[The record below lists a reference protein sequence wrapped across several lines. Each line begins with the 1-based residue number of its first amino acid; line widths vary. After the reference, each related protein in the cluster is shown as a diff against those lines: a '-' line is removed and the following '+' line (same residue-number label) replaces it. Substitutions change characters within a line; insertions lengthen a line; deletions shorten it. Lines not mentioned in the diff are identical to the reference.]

1 MEKRIYDPDK
11 SKLDETAA
19 RIITDTINGML
30 KKKLFVVLAVAGGR
44 SVGGVFNSLIKQ
56 DIPWEAVHIF
66 IVDEKLV
73 PLEHEESNFRLAKES
88 FLGKLIEERRL
99 PKGNVHPFIHD
110 PTSPDLGLA
119 NYRKQLEQWGG
130 SFDIV
135 LLSSGEDG
143 HIGALYPN
151 HHSIRD
157 TSPYFIAMDD
167 GVKAPNERMSSS
179 RKLLLRS
186 KVALILFYDDIK
198 KDALKMF
205 LDSKT
210 SFEACPA
217 KLAKGIEES
226 YVLTNIQL

>member
-11 SKLDETAA
+11 ANLDETAA
-19 RIITDTINGML
+19 RIITDAINGL
-30 KKKLFVVLAVAGGR
+30 LQKKLFVVMAVAGGR
-44 SVGGVFNSLIKQ
+44 SVGGVFNALIKH
-56 DIPWEAVHIF
+56 DIPWEAIHIF
-66 IVDEKLV
+66 MVDEKLV
-73 PLEHEESNFRLAKES
+73 PLEHEDSNFRLAQES
-88 FLGKLIEERRL
+88 FLEKLITEGKL

-130 SFDIV
+130 SYDIV

-157 TSPYFIAMDD
+157 TSPYYIAMDD
-167 GVKAPNERMSSS
+167 GVKAPKERMSSS

-186 KVALILFYDDIK
+186 KVAIILFYDDIK

-205 LDSKT
+205 
-210 SFEACPA
+210 
-217 KLAKGIEES
+217 
-226 YVLTNIQL
+226 